1 MGTSVGGINV
11 DGVNIGVHPDVD
23 TVNIQKHNGRMPPK
37 RSYHHPD
44 LRQALLDGAVRLI
57 KEEGMREFS
66 LRKLATQV
74 GVSHAA
80 PYRHFDNKEAILAT
94 LMLEGHK
101 RLRTSLLDAIAR
113 CHGKGIDKLLAQ
125 GRAYL
130 EFARKNPEYLNVMF
144 SREGMA
150 AAMNVGEKLGAHQE
164 DYDSFG
170 VVERTVAECQAEGSM
185 DPHADT
191 GALSL
196 HAWAEV
202 HGLAL
207 LRNDGLIAGM
217 AEMRGRKEAGT
228 LDAIFN
234 IMRTRWQR

>member
-1 MGTSVGGINV
+1 
-11 DGVNIGVHPDVD
+11 
-23 TVNIQKHNGRMPPK
+23 MPPK
-37 RSYHHPD
+37 RRYHHPD

-57 KEEGMREFS
+57 REEGMRDFS
-66 LRKLATQV
+66 LRKLAKEV

-80 PYRHFDNKEAILAT
+80 PYRHFENKQAILAT

-101 RLRTSLLDAIAR
+101 RLRTSQLEARAR
-113 CHGKGIDKLLAQ
+113 CPGKAIDKLIAQ

-130 EFARKNPEYLNVMF
+130 EFARKNPEYLTVMF
-144 SREGMA
+144 SKEGMA

-170 VVERTVAECQAEGSM
+170 VVETTVSECQAEGAM
-185 DPHADT
+185 DPRADT

-207 LRNDGLIAGM
+207 LRNEGLIAGM
-217 AEMRGRKEAGT
+217 SEVRGGKESST
-228 LDAIFN
+228 LDAIFA
-234 IMRTRWQR
+234 IMRARWKA

>member
-1 MGTSVGGINV
+1 
-11 DGVNIGVHPDVD
+11 
-23 TVNIQKHNGRMPPK
+23 MPKK

-44 LRQALLDGAVRLI
+44 LRQALLNGAVRLI

-80 PYRHFDNKEAILAT
+80 PYRHFENKEAILAT

-101 RLRTSLLDAIAR
+101 RLRTSLLDVVA
-113 CHGKGIDKLLAQ
+113 HGTGTAIDKMMAQ

-130 EFARKNPEYLNVMF
+130 EFARKNPEYLSVMF
-144 SREGMA
+144 SKEGMA
-150 AAMNVGEKLGAHQE
+150 AAMCVGEKLGAHQE

-170 VVERTVAECQAEGSM
+170 VVETTVSECQTEGSM
-185 DPHADT
+185 DPRANT

-207 LRNDGLIAGM
+207 LRNEGLIAGM
-217 AEMRGRKEAGT
+217 SEMRGGKEST
-228 LDAIFN
+228 TIDAIFAV
-234 IMRTRWQR
+234 MRARFKA

>member
-1 MGTSVGGINV
+1 
-11 DGVNIGVHPDVD
+11 
-23 TVNIQKHNGRMPPK
+23 MPKK

-66 LRKLATQV
+66 LRKLAKEV

-80 PYRHFDNKEAILAT
+80 PYRHFENREAILAT

-101 RLRTSLLDAIAR
+101 RLRLNLLDARAR
-113 CHGKGIDKLLAQ
+113 CQGKAIDKLLAQ

-130 EFARKNPEYLNVMF
+130 EFARKNPEYLGVMF
-144 SREGMA
+144 SKEGMA
-150 AAMNVGEKLGAHQE
+150 AAMSVGEKLGGHQE

-170 VVERTVAECQAEGSM
+170 VVEGTVKECQAEGSM
-185 DPHADT
+185 DPRADAA
-191 GALSL
+191 ALAL
-196 HAWAEV
+196 LAWAEV

-217 AEMRGRKEAGT
+217 SEMRGGKESST
-228 LDAIFN
+228 LDAIFA
-234 IMRTRWQR
+234 IMRARSKV

>member
-1 MGTSVGGINV
+1 MA
-11 DGVNIGVHPDVD
+11 
-23 TVNIQKHNGRMPPK
+23 KK

-66 LRKLATQV
+66 LRKLAKEV

-80 PYRHFDNKEAILAT
+80 PYRHFENKEAILAT

-101 RLRTSLLDAIAR
+101 RLRMTLLDARAR
-113 CHGKGIDKLLAQ
+113 CPGKAIDKLIAQ
-125 GRAYL
+125 GRAYM
-130 EFARKNPEYLNVMF
+130 EFSRKNPEYLSVMF
-144 SREGMA
+144 SKEGMA
-150 AAMNVGEKLGAHQE
+150 AAMRVGEKLGAHQE
-164 DYDSFG
+164 NYDSFG
-170 VVERTVAECQAEGSM
+170 VVETTVAECQAEGSM
-185 DPHADT
+185 DPRADT

-207 LRNDGLIAGM
+207 LRNEGLIAGM
-217 AEMRGRKEAGT
+217 SEMRGGKESST
-228 LDAIFN
+228 IDTIFA
-234 IMRTRWQR
+234 IMRARGSINSRHTTGAA

>member
-1 MGTSVGGINV
+1 MA
-11 DGVNIGVHPDVD
+11 
-23 TVNIQKHNGRMPPK
+23 KK

-66 LRKLATQV
+66 LRKLAKEV

-80 PYRHFDNKEAILAT
+80 PYRHFENKEGILAT

-101 RLRTSLLDAIAR
+101 RLRTTLLDARAR
-113 CHGKGIDKLLAQ
+113 CPGKAIDKLIAE
-125 GRAYL
+125 GRAYM
-130 EFARKNPEYLNVMF
+130 EFARKNPGYLSVMF
-144 SREGMA
+144 SKEGMA
-150 AAMNVGEKLGAHQE
+150 AAMCVGEKLGAHQE

-170 VVERTVAECQAEGSM
+170 VVETTVSECQAEGSM
-185 DPHADT
+185 DPRADT

-217 AEMRGRKEAGT
+217 SEMRGGKEST
-228 LDAIFN
+228 TIDAIFA
-234 IMRTRWQR
+234 IMRARFKA

>member
-1 MGTSVGGINV
+1 MAT
-11 DGVNIGVHPDVD
+11 
-23 TVNIQKHNGRMPPK
+23 K
-37 RSYHHPD
+37 RKYHHPD

-57 KEEGMREFS
+57 KDEGMREFS
-66 LRKLATQV
+66 LRKLAALV

-80 PYRHFDNKEAILAT
+80 PYRHFDNKETILAT

-101 RLRTSLLDAIAR
+101 RLRVSLLDARAR
-113 CHGKGIDKLLAQ
+113 CPGKAIDKLIAQ
-125 GRAYL
+125 GRSYV
-130 EFARKNPEYLNVMF
+130 EFARKNPEYLGVMF

-150 AAMNVGEKLGAHQE
+150 AAMSVGKKLGAHEE

-170 VVERTVAECQAEGSM
+170 VVETTVSECQAEGSM
-185 DPHADT
+185 DPRADT

-217 AEMRGRKEAGT
+217 SEIRGGKEST
-228 LDAIFN
+228 TIDAIFA
-234 IMRTRWQR
+234 IMRARWKA

>member
-1 MGTSVGGINV
+1 
-11 DGVNIGVHPDVD
+11 
-23 TVNIQKHNGRMPPK
+23 MPK
-37 RSYHHPD
+37 QRRYHHPD

-66 LRKLATQV
+66 LRKLASQV

-80 PYRHFDNKEAILAT
+80 PYRHFENKEAILAT

-101 RLRTSLLDAIAR
+101 RLRASLLDAVAHCR
-113 CHGKGIDKLLAQ
+113 GKAIDKLLAQ

-130 EFARKNPEYLNVMF
+130 EFARKNPGYLSVMF
-144 SREGMA
+144 SREAMA
-150 AAMNVGEKLGAHQE
+150 AARSVGEKLGAHQE

-170 VVERTVAECQAEGSM
+170 VVEATVAQCQAEGAM
-185 DPHADT
+185 DPHANT

-217 AEMRGRKEAGT
+217 SEMRGGKEATT
-228 LDAIFN
+228 LDAIFD
-234 IMRTRWQR
+234 IMRARWKA